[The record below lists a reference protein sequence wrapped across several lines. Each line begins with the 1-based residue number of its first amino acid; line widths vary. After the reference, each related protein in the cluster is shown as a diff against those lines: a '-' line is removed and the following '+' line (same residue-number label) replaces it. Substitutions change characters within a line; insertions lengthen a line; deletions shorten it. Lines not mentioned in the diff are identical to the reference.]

1 MSYIVQCPTL
11 PIPNNPYQYILDN
24 LIPILN
30 NMLQPDSSTQK
41 QSHQTSFPK
50 KNVSFAAASSS
61 SPFSFSASTSHPI
74 VTPKIYTKPTI
85 VKSLNQLLLH
95 VVAGLFF
102 ASIVRPRVF
111 GTNFDSSS
119 STVTNNE
126 QNECFHHSN
135 SPSSDLNLLFYASCA
150 FTSAFIFM
158 ATYYT
163 NNNNINMYNDH
174 ISSNNYH
181 ELSFDKKTLPMIRLS
196 ELFSTIRMES
206 WNQVQKSGLL
216 FYWLTSPL
224 IASGVIYLFKGSD
237 VLLSMTS
244 GEESCPGSK
253 NAFVHTISMSYMI
266 TFMMSLYMISM
277 DIMTRKFLIT
287 RGVDFFSLVHN
298 AIMIDD
304 TATTTHVQNQHGDDE
319 NEIAIED
326 LVLSVILGG
335 FGKDIV
341 DDVACSR
348 IVERDGKLIRP
359 TKRKKGDFSKGWVPS
374 LSHEFGNVDI
384 ESEEVR
390 RNNVMMNRVAS
401 SILTGGVC
409 AHVSFGHELLKYI
422 LLETLGGGDG
432 PFLQDVV
439 VPYGISTRNYKYIST
454 FINKMDCNSGSLG
467 LVSIV
472 RGLCAY
478 SGGMGEAL
486 GRISHSN
493 APSSTMSTTENETFY
508 LPPCACQ
515 TAIHAVKAS
524 SRFIILNM
532 KNEKRRLNRLS
543 LLIPVVLQSTYKL
556 RCGTRDYVHYLY
568 DKMQHEEGGGGEAF
582 GNFLTLKCP
591 EMANVLTACDD
602 CGSKVLQFM
611 RMVDR
616 SNSEVNDI
624 KVDDGVKQW
633 LRSLL

>member
-1 MSYIVQCPTL
+1 M
-11 PIPNNPYQYILDN
+11 DN
-24 LIPILN
+24 LIPILS
-30 NMLQPDSSTQK
+30 NMLQPDTSTQK
-41 QSHQTSFPK
+41 QSHQTSFAK
-50 KNVSFAAASSS
+50 KDVSFASTSS
-61 SPFSFSASTSHPI
+61 SFSALTSHPI
-74 VTPKIYTKPTI
+74 MTPKIYSKPTI

-95 VVAGLFF
+95 VISGLLF

-111 GTNFDSSS
+111 NTTFTTSSS
-119 STVTNNE
+119 SSSIMNNE
-126 QNECFHHSN
+126 QNDCLRQN
-135 SPSSDLNLLFYASCA
+135 NLPSSDSNLLFYASCA

-174 ISSNNYH
+174 MSTNNYH

-196 ELFSTIRMES
+196 ELFSTIHMES
-206 WNQVQKSGLL
+206 WNQIQKSGLL
-216 FYWLTSPL
+216 FYWVTSPMF
-224 IASGVIYLFKGSD
+224 ATSVMYLFKGSN
-237 VLLSMTS
+237 VVLSMTS
-244 GEESCPGSK
+244 EDESCPGSK
-253 NAFVHTISMSYMI
+253 NAFIYTISMSYMI

-277 DIMTRKFLIT
+277 DIMTRKFFIT
-287 RGVDFFSLVHN
+287 RGVDFFGLVHN

-304 TATTTHVQNQHGDDE
+304 TTTHVQTQHGDYE
-319 NEIAIED
+319 NEVAIED

-341 DDVACSR
+341 DDVVCSR
-348 IVERDGKLIRP
+348 IAERDGKLIRP
-359 TKRKKGDFSKGWVPS
+359 TKRKKSDFSKGWVPS
-374 LSHEFGNVDI
+374 VSHEFGNVDI

-409 AHVSFGHELLKYI
+409 AHVSFGHELLKFI

-439 VPYGISTRNYKYIST
+439 VPYGISVRNYKYIST

-478 SGGMGEAL
+478 TGGMGEAL
-486 GRISHSN
+486 CHISHN
-493 APSSTMSTTENETFY
+493 NVQFSSMSTSENVTFY

-515 TAIHAVKAS
+515 TAIHAVRAS

-568 DKMQHEEGGGGEAF
+568 EKMQHEEGGGGEAF

-591 EMANVLTACDD
+591 EMANVLTTCDD

-611 RMVDR
+611 KMADR

-624 KVDDGVKQW
+624 RVDDSVKQW
-633 LRSLL
+633 LHSLL